1 MPDSQGVCP
10 RRLAHDFP
18 GQFEFEKGYNG
29 QRMSREV
36 KNSVILGLL
45 LLASLTA
52 PLSAQQYLQV
62 TSRRANLRFAPTTGS
77 SIVATTHRED
87 IVELKDESGDWYH
100 VRLFS
105 GELRYL
111 HKRLAREVHY
121 SPEVP
126 QEFSRRREIF
136 KAFQEVDRKV
146 KKEASRRYPADKNLK
161 KNIEHAAI
169 LEDRYKLEV
178 VHRFEVQAP
187 LYRRIAIEGLQKGW

>member
-1 MPDSQGVCP
+1 MGDQ
-10 RRLAHDFP
+10 
-18 GQFEFEKGYNG
+18 
-29 QRMSREV
+29 MSRDV
-36 KNSVILGLL
+36 RNSVILGLL
-45 LLASLTA
+45 LLASATA
-52 PLSAQQYLQV
+52 SLSAQQYLQV
-62 TSRRANLRFAPTTGS
+62 TSRRTNIRFAPTTRS
-77 SIVATTHRED
+77 SIVATALRED
-87 IVELKDESGDWYH
+87 IFELKDESGDWYH

-111 HKRLAREVHY
+111 HKRLAREVPY

-126 QEFSRRREIF
+126 QDFSRRREIF

-146 KKEASRRYPADKNLK
+146 KKEASRRYPADQNLK

-187 LYRRIAIEGLQKGW
+187 LYRRIAIEGNQKGW